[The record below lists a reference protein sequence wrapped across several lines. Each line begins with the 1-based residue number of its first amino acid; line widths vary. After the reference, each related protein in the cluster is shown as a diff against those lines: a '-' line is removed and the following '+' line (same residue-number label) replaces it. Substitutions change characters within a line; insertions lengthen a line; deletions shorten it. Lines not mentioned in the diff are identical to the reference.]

1 MTSPA
6 EVIVTD
12 YSCTVD
18 HTWPYAKIVPL
29 YPVKTLKQ
37 TNQMKCLVHCMCT
50 VHVSIS
56 VSWVKLSLRM
66 SQVTYQVTAYPGF
79 CSMKQ
84 QEVLPPPP
92 PPQESGNRVVM

>member
-12 YSCTVD
+12 YSCSVG

-37 TNQMKCLVHCMCT
+37 TNKMKCLVCCTCT

-56 VSWVKLSLRM
+56 VSLVK
-66 SQVTYQVTAYPGF
+66 
-79 CSMKQ
+79 
-84 QEVLPPPP
+84 
-92 PPQESGNRVVM
+92 